1 MTIKVFGIKNCNTMK
16 KCFAYLMDKGID
28 YEFFDYKK
36 SVLTQT
42 QFEHFVQAFGKDKVI
57 NKQGTT
63 YRKLDDNAKTIL
75 ASNDMTAIYE
85 LVKVNQSLLKRP
97 IVLGTYQDKDVALIG
112 FDQEVYD
119 KVLN

>member
-1 MTIKVFGIKNCNTMK
+1 MTVKVFGIKNCNTMK

-97 IVLGTYQDKDVALIG
+97 IVLGIYQDKDVALIG